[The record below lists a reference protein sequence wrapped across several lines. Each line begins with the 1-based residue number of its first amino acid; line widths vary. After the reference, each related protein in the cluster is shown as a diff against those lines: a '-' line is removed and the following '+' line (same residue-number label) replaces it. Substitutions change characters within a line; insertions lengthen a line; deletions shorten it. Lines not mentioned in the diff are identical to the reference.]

1 MKRSAL
7 LVGALLCLTCG
18 GVGGG
23 AGKYYL
29 VRDLSGGRIY
39 YTNDLKKTE
48 TGYAQLTDGKTRE
61 EVTLPVYTA
70 EEITKEEY
78 KANVAK

>member
-1 MKRSAL
+1 MKRSAV
-7 LVGALLCLTCG
+7 LVGALIFLSCG
-18 GVGGG
+18 GRG

-39 YTNDLKKTE
+39 YTNDLQKLE
-48 TGYAQLTDGKTRE
+48 TGYAQLTDGKTHE
-61 EVTLPVYTA
+61 QVTLPVYTA

-78 KANVAK
+78 KANVGK

>member
-7 LVGALLCLTCG
+7 WVGTVLFLACAG
-18 GVGGG
+18 GS

>member
-7 LVGALLCLTCG
+7 WVGTVLFLACAG
-18 GVGGG
+18 GS

-39 YTNDLKKTE
+39 YTNDLQKLE
-48 TGYAQLTDGKTRE
+48 TGYVKLTDGKTHE
-61 EVTLPVYTA
+61 EVTLPVYSA
-70 EEITKEEY
+70 EEITKDEY
-78 KANVAK
+78 KANITK

>member
-7 LVGALLCLTCG
+7 LVRALLLLTCG
-18 GVGGG
+18 GG
-23 AGKYYL
+23 AGGKYYL

-39 YTNDLKKTE
+39 YTNDLRKQE
-48 TGYAQLTDGKTRE
+48 DTGYVKLTDGKTRE
-61 EVTLPVYTA
+61 EVTLPVYSA